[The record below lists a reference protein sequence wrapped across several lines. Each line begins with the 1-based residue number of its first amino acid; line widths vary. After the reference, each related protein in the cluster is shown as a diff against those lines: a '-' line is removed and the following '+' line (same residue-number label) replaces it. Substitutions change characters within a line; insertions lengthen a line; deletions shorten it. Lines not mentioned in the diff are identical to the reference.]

1 MEGRKKLL
9 TIRDILYIFF
19 KNKILII
26 TVFASAVFFSAFYCL
41 VTPPVYRGETKL
53 IVKIGKSNFVGVEAM
68 PEYRNILFQ
77 ERSQNIRNEI
87 ELIKGQYL
95 TEKVIARLKD
105 KIEPLKEDKSIIGR
119 TIGVIKKGIG
129 EFASLLGLTKRV
141 EGVDKSL
148 VLTFMNAL
156 NVRFLE
162 DTDMIA
168 ITFDWTDPKFAAL
181 VANVYADEY
190 VTQHTLVY
198 ETQRSHKFYLDQIEL
213 YEKKLKEA
221 EDNLQNFLTTT
232 NIANITLQ
240 KELLVR
246 NLADLNNKLNLVMV
260 EHQQAVT
267 KVNKIKEMMKLK
279 EGWIETPEFGS
290 HMADKQAYLRT
301 LDDSYFRLKIER
313 DRLLKIYTPQSNEI
327 KAIDY
332 QLANLRKQ
340 KAESLLNIANMELSL
355 VTNKKNSLMQEIAA
369 ENKKLEEINSKTI
382 ELAQLERQ
390 KELIEQT
397 YKTYKKKAEE
407 LRISDD
413 LDKSRISSIKIATP
427 AIPPLTPVH
436 PKKGFIIGSSAIL
449 GLFLSFGFS
458 AIREF
463 FNHTFRDDDDVVSIL
478 GVPLLVSVPL
488 RVSVEGAFKTNH
500 RTIWDRLFGKR
511 DSNHDAYPRRTVV
524 SPKPLV
530 TSGSNNLAFAIFVL
544 LGIGGYFF
552 YMYQNMLIYQSAIET
567 QRNLAQIGNM
577 QKNITASNLTP
588 FALMNNNQQQND
600 IKFDNESIDKK
611 LDDKKELFLLSDE
624 LEKRRAELEK
634 QRIAI
639 TEELERL
646 KLEMEQKRYKGV
658 PDKEF

>member
-26 TVFASAVFFSAFYCL
+26 TVFASAVFFSSFYCL
-41 VTPPVYRGETKL
+41 VTPPVYRGETKVL
-53 IVKIGKSNFVGVEAM
+53 IKMGKSNFVGMEAM
-68 PEYRNILFQ
+68 PEYRNVLFQ

-87 ELIKGQYL
+87 ELIRGQYL

-105 KIEPLKEDKSIIGR
+105 KIEPLKEDKSIVGR

-129 EFASLLGLTKRV
+129 GFANLLGLSKKP

-162 DTDMIA
+162 DTDMIS
-168 ITFDWTDPKFAAL
+168 ISFDWTDPKFAAL

-198 ETQRSHKFYLDQIEL
+198 ETQRSHKFYIDQIEL

-221 EDNLQNFLTTT
+221 EDNLQNFLVST

-260 EHQQAVT
+260 EHQQAQT
-267 KVNKIKEMMKLK
+267 KVNKIKEMMKNK

-290 HMADKQAYLRT
+290 HMSDKQAYLRT
-301 LDDSYFRLKIER
+301 LDDSYFRLKVER

-355 VTNKKNSLMQEIAA
+355 VTNRKNSLMQEIAS

-397 YKTYKKKAEE
+397 YKVYKKKAEE

-413 LDKSRISSIKIATP
+413 LDQRRISSIKIATP

-449 GLFLSFGFS
+449 GLFLSFGFA

-463 FNHTFRDDDDVVSIL
+463 FNHTFRDDEDVASVL
-478 GVPLLVSVPL
+478 GLPLLVSVPY
-488 RVSVEGAFKTNH
+488 RISAEGAFKVNQRTLWDRMFGKKQGYQEPYQR
-500 RTIWDRLFGKR
+500 RTIP
-511 DSNHDAYPRRTVV
+511 APRPVV
-524 SPKPLV
+524 N
-530 TSGSNNLAFAIFVL
+530 TGSNNLAFAIFVL

-567 QRNLAQIGNM
+567 QRNLAQITSL
-577 QKNITASNLTP
+577 QKNFTTSNLSPIT
-588 FALMNNNQQQND
+588 FINNNREQDEKLNAV
-600 IKFDNESIDKK
+600 IPEDKK
-611 LDDKKELFLLSDE
+611 ENDKKELVLLSDE

-634 QRIAI
+634 QRVAI

-646 KLEMEQKRYKGV
+646 RLELEQKKQRAEKTH
-658 PDKEF
+658 

>member
-1 MEGRKKLL
+1 MEGKKLL

-26 TVFASAVFFSAFYCL
+26 SVFASAVIFSSFYCL
-41 VTPPVYRGETKL
+41 VTPPIYRGETKVL
-53 IVKIGKSNFVGVEAM
+53 IKMGKSNFVGMEALT
-68 PEYRNILFQ
+68 EQRNVLFQ

-119 TIGVIKKGIG
+119 TIDVVKKGIR
-129 EFASLLGLTKRV
+129 EVLIMLGISKKTT
-141 EGVDKSL
+141 DKAL
-148 VLTFMNAL
+148 VLTFMSAL
-156 NVRFLE
+156 TVRYLE
-162 DTDMIA
+162 DTDMIS
-168 ITFDWTDPKFAAL
+168 IGFDWTDPKFAAL

-198 ETQRSHKFYLDQIEL
+198 ETQRSHKFYVDQIEL

-221 EDNLQNFLTTT
+221 EDALQNFLTTT

-246 NLADLNNKLNLVMV
+246 NLADLNNKLNLVVV
-260 EHQQAVT
+260 EQQQAVT
-267 KVNKIKEMMKLK
+267 KVNKIKEMMKTK

-290 HMADKQAYLRT
+290 HLADKQAYLRT

-355 VTNKKNSLMQEIAA
+355 ATNRKNSLMAEIAA
-369 ENKKLEEINSKTI
+369 ENKKLEDINSKTL
-382 ELAQLERQ
+382 ELSQLERQ
-390 KELIEQT
+390 KDLIEQN
-397 YKTYKKKAEE
+397 YKIYKKKAEE

-413 LDKSRISSIKIATP
+413 LDARRISSIKIATP
-427 AIPPLTPVH
+427 AIPPLTPVY
-436 PKKGFIIGSSAIL
+436 PKKGFIIGASAIL

-463 FNHTFRDDDDVVSIL
+463 FNHTFRDDDDVVSVL

-488 RVSVEGAFKTNH
+488 RVAGNGVRAAHKPRREG
-500 RTIWDRLFGKR
+500 IFGGIFGRKPYP
-511 DSNHDAYPRRTVV
+511 DAYK
-524 SPKPLV
+524 KPV
-530 TSGSNNLAFAIFVL
+530 TSNVKLATNSSNNLAFVVFVM

-552 YMYQNMLIYQSAIET
+552 YMYQNMLIYQTAIET
-567 QRNLAQIGNM
+567 QRNLSQISTM
-577 QKNITASNLTP
+577 QKQVTVSSMAPINIL
-588 FALMNNNQQQND
+588 NNNEGAVQKTETD
-600 IKFDNESIDKK
+600 MTKEIKKDN
-611 LDDKKELFLLSDE
+611 KELFLLSDE

-634 QRIAI
+634 QRADI
-639 TEELERL
+639 TLELERI
-646 KLEMEQKRYKGV
+646 R
-658 PDKEF
+658 KEIEERRFKTN

>member
-1 MEGRKKLL
+1 MEGKKLL

-19 KNKILII
+19 KNKLLII
-26 TVFASAVFFSAFYCL
+26 SVFASAVIFSSFYCL
-41 VTPPVYRGETKL
+41 VTPPIYRGETKVL
-53 IVKIGKSNFVGVEAM
+53 IKMGKSNFVGMEALT
-68 PEYRNILFQ
+68 EQRNVLFQ

-119 TIGVIKKGIG
+119 TIDVVKKGVNEVLI
-129 EFASLLGLTKRV
+129 LLGISKKTT
-141 EGVDKSL
+141 DKAL
-148 VLTFMNAL
+148 VLTFMSAL
-156 NVRFLE
+156 TVRYLE
-162 DTDMIA
+162 DTDMIS
-168 ITFDWTDPKFAAL
+168 IGFDWTDPKFAAL

-198 ETQRSHKFYLDQIEL
+198 ETQRSHKFYIDQIEL

-246 NLADLNNKLNLVMV
+246 NLADLNNKLNLVVV
-260 EHQQAVT
+260 EQQQAVT
-267 KVNKIKEMMKLK
+267 KVNKIKEMMKTK

-301 LDDSYFRLKIER
+301 LDDSYFRLKVEK
-313 DRLLKIYTPQSNEI
+313 DRLLKIYTPQSKEV

-355 VTNKKNSLMQEIAA
+355 VTNRKNSLLQEIAS
-369 ENKKLEEINSKTI
+369 ENKKLEDINSKTI

-390 KELIEQT
+390 KELVEQT

-463 FNHTFRDDDDVVSIL
+463 FNHTFRDDDDVVSVL

-488 RVSVEGAFKTNH
+488 RVAGNGIRAVHK
-500 RTIWDRLFGKR
+500 
-511 DSNHDAYPRRTVV
+511 PRREGILGGIFGR
-524 SPKPLV
+524 KPYPEAYKRPV
-530 TSGSNNLAFAIFVL
+530 TSNVKLATNSSNNLAFVVFAM

-552 YMYQNMLIYQSAIET
+552 YMYQNMLIYQTAIET
-567 QRNLAQIGNM
+567 QRNLTQISTM
-577 QKNITASNLTP
+577 QKQITVSSMAPINVL
-588 FALMNNNQQQND
+588 NNNEGQIQRTESDMTKD
-600 IKFDNESIDKK
+600 IKKDN
-611 LDDKKELFLLSDE
+611 KEMFLLSDE

-634 QRIAI
+634 QRADINL
-639 TEELERL
+639 ELERI
-646 KLEMEQKRYKGV
+646 R
-658 PDKEF
+658 KEIEERRFKTN

>member
-1 MEGRKKLL
+1 
-9 TIRDILYIFF
+9 
-19 KNKILII
+19 
-26 TVFASAVFFSAFYCL
+26 
-41 VTPPVYRGETKL
+41 
-53 IVKIGKSNFVGVEAM
+53 
-68 PEYRNILFQ
+68 
-77 ERSQNIRNEI
+77 
-87 ELIKGQYL
+87 
-95 TEKVIARLKD
+95 
-105 KIEPLKEDKSIIGR
+105 
-119 TIGVIKKGIG
+119 
-129 EFASLLGLTKRV
+129 
-141 EGVDKSL
+141 
-148 VLTFMNAL
+148 
-156 NVRFLE
+156 
-162 DTDMIA
+162 
-168 ITFDWTDPKFAAL
+168 
-181 VANVYADEY
+181 

-198 ETQRSHKFYLDQIEL
+198 ETQRSHKFYVDQIEL

-221 EDNLQNFLTTT
+221 EDALQNFLTTT

-246 NLADLNNKLNLVMV
+246 NLADLNNKLNLVVV
-260 EHQQAVT
+260 EQQQAVT
-267 KVNKIKEMMKLK
+267 KVNKIKEMMKTK

-290 HMADKQAYLRT
+290 HLADKQAYLRT

-355 VTNKKNSLMQEIAA
+355 VTNRKNSLMQEIAA

-427 AIPPLTPVH
+427 AIPPLAPIH

-458 AIREF
+458 AVREF
-463 FNHTFRDDDDVVSIL
+463 FNHTFRDDDDVASVL

-500 RTIWDRLFGKR
+500 RTIWDRLLGKR
-511 DSNHDAYPRRTVV
+511 DSYHDAYPRRSAPSTRPVV
-524 SPKPLV
+524 S
-530 TSGSNNLAFAIFVL
+530 SGSNNLAFAIFVL

-552 YMYQNMLIYQSAIET
+552 YMYQNMLIYQSAIEM
-567 QRNLAQIGNM
+567 QRNLAQTTNL
-577 QKNITASNLTP
+577 QKNITTSNLSP
-588 FALMNNNQQQND
+588 FDLMNNNQQQQNAVKPD
-600 IKFDNESIDKK
+600 IELIDKK
-611 LDDKKELFLLSDE
+611 PEEKKELVLLSDE

-646 KLEMEQKRYKGV
+646 KLEMEQKRREVNSY
-658 PDKEF
+658 KEF